1 MLEKLKN
8 GLKKIGTGI
17 KNTVVF
23 TYRNSRASLRASTG
37 FPTILAYLALAVP
50 LQLLIVG
57 PVFRNRTLLPKIFNK
72 MVCGFLGLKVVF
84 NKKSAPRVKG
94 KPTMNMINHR
104 SWLDI
109 FVVGSTVDG
118 AFVGKGELLKN
129 RALAGLLKV
138 ANFIGV
144 RRRREFNPQSNGKI
158 VKHLNSGESINIF
171 PEATVVTT
179 GEVAQFRAG
188 LLEPLYGGEAVDK
201 KGAPVTLEKDVATQA
216 FALNVVRL
224 NGHVRGADEDKN
236 NKILSFYCDPAPN
249 HGMLVKIWKCMQMN
263 QTIELTA
270 FPAREPD
277 AYQDARELANQAAQD
292 VASVV
297 NPGQAEFKPAKLPFT
312 APPKVA

>member
-1 MLEKLKN
+1 MFKKFN
-8 GLKKIGTGI
+8 DGLKKVGRGI
-17 KNTVVF
+17 KNTFKF
-23 TYRNSRASLRASTG
+23 THRNTRASLRASIAVVAV
-37 FPTILAYLALAVP
+37 PAVLALLVP
-50 LQLLIVG
+50 LQALIVG
-57 PVFRNRTLLPKIFNK
+57 PVFRNRTFLPKMFNK
-72 MVCGFLGLKVVF
+72 MMCGLLGLRVVF
-84 NKKSAPRVKG
+84 NKKSAPLAKG

-118 AFVGKGELLKN
+118 AFVGKGELLKKP
-129 RALAGLLKV
+129 ALAWLLKV

-201 KGAPVTLEKDVATQA
+201 KGVPVTLEKEVATQA

-224 NGHVRGADEDKN
+224 NGHVRGADEGKN
-236 NKILSFYCDPAPN
+236 SKILGFYCDPAPN

-277 AYQDARELANQAAQD
+277 AYQDARELANHAAQD

-312 APPKVA
+312 TPPKAA